1 MEQEQNPQEGTNNA
15 WRIPMGV
22 LCLGILTYGW
32 RYSQVQDTGE
42 TLPSIVG
49 YCLPSAF
56 LIWIAVRIV
65 IIRGCGVRVAGV
77 CFLAIYGASIAGA
90 LLGVAQQKA
99 EAKQA
104 VAAMNNQWVELMEA
118 STDSYG
124 IPRPIQGRLDTERK
138 ARGEFG
144 EVEGLWKDY
153 IAQAISQRNDYLRE
167 LDTMGWARILD
178 PERIARD
185 TTLVESRM
193 MIQRAKEIVEKYER
207 MAGTLLTDA
216 RQRIQTLAMS
226 NSSRQEMTSGFDR
239 GMEEAQFDGLWA
251 LQKGVLSECESS
263 FDLLSR
269 RPKQWVISDGRIL
282 FYDEN
287 DLRRFNSCIISI
299 QNLAAEQEKIQQR
312 NALAVSRSFDSMKQ
326 VLKWP

>member
-1 MEQEQNPQEGTNNA
+1 MAMEQEQNPQEGTKNVWKTA
-15 WRIPMGV
+15 MGV

-65 IIRGCGVRVAGV
+65 ILRGCGVRVAGV

-104 VAAMNNQWVELMEA
+104 VGAMHNQWVELMEA

-138 ARGEFG
+138 ARGKFG
-144 EVEGLWKDY
+144 EVEGWWRDY
-153 IAQAISQRNDYLRE
+153 MAQAISQRNDYLRE
-167 LDTMGWARILD
+167 LDRIGWARILD

-207 MAGTLLTDA
+207 MTGTLLANT
-216 RQRIQTLAMS
+216 RQRMQGLATS
-226 NSSRQEMTSGFDR
+226 TSLRQELTSGFDR
-239 GMEEAQFDGLWA
+239 GMEEAQIERLWA
-251 LQKGVLSECESS
+251 LEKEVLSESESI

-269 RPKQWVISDGRIL
+269 RPRQWVISDGRIL
-282 FYDEN
+282 FYDKN
-287 DLRRFNSCIISI
+287 DLRRFHSCIISI
-299 QNLAAEQEKIQQR
+299 QDFASEQQEIQHR

-326 VLKWP
+326 VLK